1 MPDCSDETAQQMLEL
16 SLESSPRA
24 VRRALLLAMR
34 PLEDLGWPDEA
45 QGRVQ
50 IVLAEALNNIVEHAY
65 RGTADGQIRLHMTVT
80 PKLAE
85 MHLGDDGHPMPHG
98 ALPAPRKIDIGG
110 ARSALPEGGFGWPL
124 IHALTEDISYNRK
137 DGVNQLQCRMPLSA
151 GPEIGMTEA
160 V

>member
-110 ARSALPEGGFGWPL
+110 ARSALPEGGFGWAL
-124 IHALTEDISYNRK
+124 IHRLCAQVCYQRDHGANR
-137 DGVNQLQCRMPLSA
+137 LSLRVRRDPRRQA
-151 GPEIGMTEA
+151 ADDTR
-160 V
+160 